1 MRKFEQ
7 KTIKEHNK
15 MAKETKKQEELVNVE
30 EVVNKSEAFLTK
42 NKKTIVGGIVA
53 VVVVIAAVF
62 CYNNYVKAP
71 RELKASESLF
81 QAEQYFQAGNFEQAL
96 NGDSLG
102 TMGFVAVAEEYS
114 GTKAGNL
121 AKAYAGMALAQL
133 KKYDEAIEYLNDFS
147 ADDAMIAPAAL
158 GAMGNCYAQLGQN
171 EKAAATL
178 MEAASLSDSHSLSP
192 IYLLQAGQLYENL
205 GQNAKAVEAYSQI
218 KNKYFNSMQAYDIDK
233 YIERASMK

>member
-1 MRKFEQ
+1 
-7 KTIKEHNK
+7 

-42 NKKTIVGGIVA
+42 NKNTIVGGIVA

-71 RELKASESLF
+71 RELKASEALF
-81 QAEQYFQAGNFEQAL
+81 QAEQLFRAGNFEQAL

-102 TMGFVAVAEEYS
+102 AMGFVTVADEFS
-114 GTKAGNL
+114 GTDAGNL
-121 AKAYAGMALAQL
+121 ANAYAGMALAQL
-133 KKYDEAIEYLNDFS
+133 KKYEEAISYLNNFS
-147 ADDAMIAPAAL
+147 GDDAMVAPAVMGTL
-158 GAMGNCYAQLGQN
+158 GNCYAQLGQN
-171 EKAAATL
+171 DKAASTL
-178 MEAASLSDSHSLSP
+178 MEAASMSDSHSLSP
-192 IYLLQAGQLYENL
+192 IYLLQAGQIYEEL
-205 GQNAKAVEAYSQI
+205 GQNDKAVEAYKQI

>member
-1 MRKFEQ
+1 
-7 KTIKEHNK
+7 

-42 NKKTIVGGIVA
+42 NKNTIVGGIVA

-71 RELKASESLF
+71 RELKASEALF
-81 QAEQYFQAGNFEQAL
+81 QAEQLFRAGNFEQAL

-102 TMGFVAVAEEYS
+102 AMGFVTVADEFS
-114 GTKAGNL
+114 GTDAGNL
-121 AKAYAGMALAQL
+121 ANAYAGMALAQL
-133 KKYDEAIEYLNDFS
+133 KKYEEAISYLNNFS
-147 ADDAMIAPAAL
+147 GDDAMVAPAVL
-158 GAMGNCYAQLGQN
+158 GTLGNCYAQLGQN
-171 EKAAATL
+171 DKAVSTL
-178 MEAASLSDSHSLSP
+178 MEAASMSDSHSLSP
-192 IYLLQAGQLYENL
+192 IYLLQAGQIYEEL
-205 GQNAKAVEAYSQI
+205 GQNDKAVEAYKQI

>member
-1 MRKFEQ
+1 
-7 KTIKEHNK
+7 

-42 NKKTIVGGIVA
+42 NKNTIVGGIVA

-71 RELKASESLF
+71 RELKASEALF
-81 QAEQYFQAGNFEQAL
+81 QAEQLFRAGNFEQAL

-102 TMGFVAVAEEYS
+102 AMGLVTVADEYS
-114 GTKAGNL
+114 GTDAGNL
-121 AKAYAGMALAQL
+121 ANAYAGMALAQL
-133 KKYDEAIEYLNDFS
+133 KKYEEAISYLNNFS
-147 ADDAMIAPAAL
+147 GDDAMVAPAVL
-158 GAMGNCYAQLGQN
+158 GTLGNCYAQLGQN
-171 EKAAATL
+171 DKAASIL
-178 MEAASLSDSHSLSP
+178 MEAASMSDSHSLSP
-192 IYLLQAGQLYENL
+192 IYLLQAGQIYEEL
-205 GQNAKAVEAYSQI
+205 GQNDKAVEAYKQI

>member
-1 MRKFEQ
+1 
-7 KTIKEHNK
+7 

-42 NKKTIVGGIVA
+42 NKNTIVGGIVA

-71 RELKASESLF
+71 KELKASEALF
-81 QAEQYFQAGNFEQAL
+81 QAEQLFRAGNFEQAL

-102 TMGFVAVAEEYS
+102 ALGFVTVAEEYS
-114 GTKAGNL
+114 GTEAGNL
-121 AKAYAGMALAQL
+121 ANAYAGMALAQL
-133 KKYDEAIEYLNDFS
+133 KKYEEALKYLNDFS
-147 ADDAMIAPAAL
+147 GDDAMVAPAAL
-158 GAMGNCYAQLGQN
+158 GTMGNCYAQLGQN
-171 EKAAATL
+171 DKAASAL
-178 MEAASLSDSHSLSP
+178 MKAASMSDSHSLSP
-192 IYLLQAGQLYENL
+192 LSLLPAGQIYEEL
-205 GQNAKAVEAYSQI
+205 GQNDKAVEAYKQI

>member
-1 MRKFEQ
+1 
-7 KTIKEHNK
+7 

-42 NKKTIVGGIVA
+42 NKNTIVGGIVA

-71 RELKASESLF
+71 RELKASEALF
-81 QAEQYFQAGNFEQAL
+81 QAEQYFRNGNFEQAL

-102 TMGFVAVAEEYS
+102 AVGFVTVAEEYS
-114 GTKAGNL
+114 GTEAGNL
-121 AKAYAGMALAQL
+121 ANAYAGMALAQL
-133 KKYDEAIEYLNDFS
+133 KKYEEAISYLNNFS
-147 ADDAMIAPAAL
+147 GDDAMVAPAVMGTL
-158 GAMGNCYAQLGQN
+158 GNCYAQLGQN
-171 EKAAATL
+171 DKAASTL
-178 MEAASLSDSHSLSP
+178 MEAASMSDSHSLSP
-192 IYLLQAGQLYENL
+192 IYLLQAGQIYEEL
-205 GQNAKAVEAYSQI
+205 GQNDKAVEAYKQI

>member
-1 MRKFEQ
+1 
-7 KTIKEHNK
+7 

-42 NKKTIVGGIVA
+42 NKNTIVGGIVA

-71 RELKASESLF
+71 RELKASEALF
-81 QAEQYFQAGNFEQAL
+81 QAEQLFRAGNFEQAL

-102 TMGFVAVAEEYS
+102 AMGFVTVADEYS
-114 GTKAGNL
+114 GTDAGNL
-121 AKAYAGMALAQL
+121 ANAYAGMALAQL
-133 KKYDEAIEYLNDFS
+133 KKYEEAISYLNNFS
-147 ADDAMIAPAAL
+147 GDDAMVAPAVMGTL
-158 GAMGNCYAQLGQN
+158 GNCYAQLGQN
-171 EKAAATL
+171 DKAASTL
-178 MEAASLSDSHSLSP
+178 MEAASMSDSHSLSP
-192 IYLLQAGQLYENL
+192 IYLLQAGQIYEEL
-205 GQNAKAVEAYSQI
+205 GQNDKAVEAYKQI

>member
-1 MRKFEQ
+1 
-7 KTIKEHNK
+7 

-42 NKKTIVGGIVA
+42 NKNTIGGGIVA

-71 RELKASESLF
+71 RELKASEALF
-81 QAEQYFQAGNFEQAL
+81 QAEQLFRAGNFEQAL

-102 TMGFVAVAEEYS
+102 AMGFVTVADEYS
-114 GTKAGNL
+114 GTDAGNL
-121 AKAYAGMALAQL
+121 ANAYAGMALAQL
-133 KKYDEAIEYLNDFS
+133 KKYEEAISYLNNFS
-147 ADDAMIAPAAL
+147 GDDAMVAPAVMGTL
-158 GAMGNCYAQLGQN
+158 GNCYAQLGQN
-171 EKAAATL
+171 DKAASTL
-178 MEAASLSDSHSLSP
+178 MEAASMSDSHSLSP
-192 IYLLQAGQLYENL
+192 IYLLQAGQIYEEL
-205 GQNAKAVEAYSQI
+205 GQNDKAVEAYKQI

>member
-1 MRKFEQ
+1 
-7 KTIKEHNK
+7 

-42 NKKTIVGGIVA
+42 NKNTIVGGIVA

-71 RELKASESLF
+71 RELKASEALF
-81 QAEQYFQAGNFEQAL
+81 QAEQLFRAGNFEQAL

-102 TMGFVAVAEEYS
+102 AMGFVTVADEYS
-114 GTKAGNL
+114 GTDAGNL
-121 AKAYAGMALAQL
+121 ANAYAGMALAQL
-133 KKYDEAIEYLNDFS
+133 KKYEEAISYLNNFS
-147 ADDAMIAPAAL
+147 GDDAMVAPAVL
-158 GAMGNCYAQLGQN
+158 GTLGNCYAQLGQN
-171 EKAAATL
+171 DKAASTL
-178 MEAASLSDSHSLSP
+178 MEAASMSDSHSLSP
-192 IYLLQAGQLYENL
+192 IYLLQAGQIYEEL
-205 GQNAKAVEAYSQI
+205 GQNDKAVEAYKQI